1 MLPSLVI
8 VFREVFEAGLII
20 GIVMAVTSGVAG
32 RGRWVAGGVVAGVL
46 GACVVA
52 LFTGGLSQLFHGSGQ
67 ELFNACILG
76 FAVLML
82 GWHNVWMSRHGRELA
97 AEMRAAGEAVVEGS
111 KSLAALAL
119 VVTIAVLRE
128 GSEVVLFLY
137 GVAAA
142 EGGAS
147 IGMLIGGAIGLV
159 LGALVCLLTYLG
171 LVTIPTRYLFAV
183 TSTLIALLAA
193 GMAAQ
198 AIAFLEQ
205 ADILTALDQTVWDTS
220 WILQRCKLPRHGAAH
235 ADRLRRSADRHAA
248 YRLCGDP
255 WRHRG
260 ADEAFSPQPPA
271 PAAANGLN
279 CATRRIGGEVIGT
292 CHRRERPRRDRR
304 VRPRGIRR
312 RGEWRRRLRRSA

>member
-8 VFREVFEAGLII
+8 VFREVFEAGLIV

-32 RGRWVAGGVVAGVL
+32 RGRWIAGGVMAGIL

-52 LFTGGLSQLFHGSGQ
+52 MFTSGLSQLFHGSGQ

-97 AEMRAAGEAVVEGS
+97 AEMRAAGEAVAKGS
-111 KSLAALAL
+111 KSLLALAV

-147 IGMLIGGAIGLV
+147 LGMLVGGAIGLA
-159 LGALVCLLTYLG
+159 LGALVCVFTYLG
-171 LVTIPTRYLFAV
+171 LITIPTRYLFAV

-193 GMAAQ
+193 GMASQ
-198 AIAFLEQ
+198 AIAFLQQ
-205 ADILTALDQTVWDTS
+205 ADILTVYDQ
-220 WILQRCKLPRHGAAH
+220 
-235 ADRLRRSADRHAA
+235 DRKS
-248 YRLCGDP
+248 
-255 WRHRG
+255 
-260 ADEAFSPQPPA
+260 
-271 PAAANGLN
+271 
-279 CATRRIGGEVIGT
+279 V
-292 CHRRERPRRDRR
+292 
-304 VRPRGIRR
+304 V
-312 RGEWRRRLRRSA
+312 